1 MIPHKSFIFIS
12 IKYKKLFY
20 LNIVY
25 IENKKIIL
33 KKNELER
40 PQKNNLKKK
49 WIRKTTKKVKP

>member
-49 WIRKTTKKVKP
+49 